1 MIIFLS
7 GAIMTEKN
15 VEEAIKDGAM
25 EEYLNVFSDGIQKGD
40 IYKQPR
46 NAKREKHYQHTIPP
60 NMGAKSN
67 FDNCI

>member
-25 EEYLNVFSDGIQKGD
+25 VL
-40 IYKQPR
+40 
-46 NAKREKHYQHTIPP
+46 REKSTSQTARAAGILTSSQLKIVLV
-60 NMGAKSN
+60 MKRQFGLT
-67 FDNCI
+67 